1 MKQII
6 NLLFLLIIPTFLKA
20 QLPSEAPRTKAQL
33 DALKFSASSGDVH
46 KQYVLACCYLNGID
60 GLMSPKLKNGQKLL
74 KQAADAGDADACK
87 LMYKIDPIKNLR
99 YKELAVDKYK
109 SIQTG
114 EAYYNIADLYSD
126 DRNVC
131 LRWLKTAMDYGNE
144 KASKDMDRFYRQENA
159 GEHTSFEQWC
169 DNIEPFAVTKK
180 AIAQPVIIA
189 EQETVDTDIPQ
200 ANKKNKDLFVVIIGN
215 EQYDEVD
222 DVEFAENDATVFE
235 RYCRL
240 TLGAQPNNIRSYH
253 NLTYARIGSA
263 IRDMKDKVDVNK
275 GQLDVIFFY
284 AGHGIPSEDGKRTFL
299 LPVDADGKD
308 LSACYPLEKL
318 YDELGNLGAR
328 SVVAFIDACFSG
340 SNRNDVALA
349 HNRAPHMRYKTAV
362 PQRKTV
368 VFSAASS
375 GETAWQYKEKQHGL
389 FTYYLLKKLQET
401 KGDCTLGELASY
413 IESNVG
419 NTSLDVNHKRQTP
432 TVSPSMDIES
442 TWKTFK
448 LK

>member
-1 MKQII
+1 MR
-6 NLLFLLIIPTFLKA
+6 NFLLAIAFMVAVPLLA
-20 QLPSEAPRTKAQL
+20 QLPPDAPKTQAQL
-33 DALKFSASSGDVH
+33 SALEHRAKNNDVNA
-46 KQYVLACCYLNGID
+46 KYTLAYCYLNGMPGIVVSKPAK
-60 GLMSPKLKNGQKLL
+60 GKKMLKE
-74 KQAADAGDADACK
+74 AADAGHADACRLMFK
-87 LMYKIDPIKNLR
+87 LEPLKNMTYQEKAL
-99 YKELAVDKYK
+99 
-109 SIQTG
+109 
-114 EAYYNIADLYSD
+114 EAYKKIGTAEAIYKIADLYSV
-126 DRNVC
+126 DREKC
-131 LRWLKTAMDYGNE
+131 TRWLKTALQHGHG
-144 KASKDMDRFYRQENA
+144 KAKADLQLYYRSMSTN
-159 GEHTSFEQWC
+159 GLSFEQWC
-169 DNIEPFAVTKK
+169 NSLVPYDVSIREDKRVEMPMAVIDN
-180 AIAQPVIIA
+180 
-189 EQETVDTDIPQ
+189 VDSDIPQ
-200 ANKKNKDLFVVIIGN
+200 ASKKNKDLFVVIIGN

-222 DVEFAENDATVFE
+222 NVEFAENDATVFE

-318 YDELGNLGAR
+318 YDELGNLGAK